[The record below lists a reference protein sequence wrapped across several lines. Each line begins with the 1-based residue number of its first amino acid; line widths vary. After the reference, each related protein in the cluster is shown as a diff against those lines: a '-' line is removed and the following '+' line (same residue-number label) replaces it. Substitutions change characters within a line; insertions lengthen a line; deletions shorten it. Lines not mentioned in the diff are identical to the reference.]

1 MIRRLL
7 REPLVHF
14 AAIGVVIFTAHALL
28 GRGPAPA
35 GGSLAVSADTVAML
49 ARGLP
54 SGDPAGVRERV
65 ERYVDDEL
73 LYREAVAR
81 ELHRDD
87 PIVRRRLIQKMRFL
101 AEDAGEPAPTE
112 AQLASY
118 LASHAADY
126 TIAAR
131 VRFHQ
136 VFFAHD
142 RWGAEARARA
152 TAALAAPSRG
162 GGDSFPGNDPG
173 AALATAAELAKSYG
187 PRFADAVI
195 AAPVGAWSGPIE
207 SSLGVHVVF
216 VDERR
221 PAEVAPLAQV
231 RSRVR
236 LAILEERRRTA
247 LAESLRRLREKYG
260 VAIDWSGSSRAAMA
274 VAP

>member
-14 AAIGVVIFTAHALL
+14 AALGVIVFAAYALL
-28 GRGPAPA
+28 GRRAAPA
-35 GGSLAVSADTVAML
+35 GGALVVSAETVATL

-54 SGDPAGVRERV
+54 GGDPRGVRERV

-101 AEDAGEPAPTE
+101 AEDAGDAEPTE
-112 AQLASY
+112 AELAGY

-126 TIAAR
+126 TTAAR

-136 VFFAHD
+136 LFFAHD
-142 RWGAEARARA
+142 RWGSAARARAEARAV
-152 TAALAAPSRG
+152 
-162 GGDSFPGNDPG
+162 GDADRFPGNDPSST
-173 AALATAAELAKSYG
+173 LATAAELAKSYG
-187 PRFADAVI
+187 PRFADAVL
-195 AAPVGAWSGPIE
+195 AAPTGTWSGPIE
-207 SSLGVHVVF
+207 SSLGVHLVF

-221 PAEVAPLAQV
+221 SAEVARLGQV

-236 LAILEERRRTA
+236 LALLEDRRGA
-247 LAESLRRLREKYG
+247 AYAAALRRLRDKYD
-260 VAIDWSGSSRAAMA
+260 VTIDWSGTAAPDAMA
-274 VAP
+274 VTP